1 MRDFENAD
9 SLIPSRGSLRSG
21 FAELEIAQFIR
32 AGDQQTSQLFA
43 VRVLSSSSTTHRLP
57 PANETLVA
65 KLYDPLYFDHEQDDA
80 DPFICV
86 DLAYRREAAAYTQ
99 LKCLQGGPIPRYFGS
114 YSLSMP
120 VAYKGITDA
129 RQVRRILMEHI
140 SGADLTQLRPSQF
153 SQAERQTIM
162 KAIVDAET
170 ALYNRD
176 VANQD
181 LYPRNVTIPNSN
193 SAPHVSQTQPIVF
206 VDLDHAWTSR
216 APFPWCRDHLLPG
229 VPVTPLL
236 RLIRCRPQF
245 THWVDWNWPSWIE
258 KHY

>member
-1 MRDFENAD
+1 
-9 SLIPSRGSLRSG
+9 
-21 FAELEIAQFIR
+21 
-32 AGDQQTSQLFA
+32 
-43 VRVLSSSSTTHRLP
+43 
-57 PANETLVA
+57 
-65 KLYDPLYFDHEQDDA
+65 
-80 DPFICV
+80 
-86 DLAYRREAAAYTQ
+86 
-99 LKCLQGGPIPRYFGS
+99 
-114 YSLSMP
+114 MP